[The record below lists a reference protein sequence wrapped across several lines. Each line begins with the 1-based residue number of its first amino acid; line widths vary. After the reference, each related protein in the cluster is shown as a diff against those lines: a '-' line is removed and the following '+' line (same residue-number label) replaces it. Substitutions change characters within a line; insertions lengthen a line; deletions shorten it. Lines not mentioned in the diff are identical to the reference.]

1 MATMRST
8 FLTGSKTSGE
18 VWSRG
23 SARSVTQLGRQ
34 KQASTVQ
41 VVARAVD
48 VATTSVRTGNAA
60 ARIES
65 IKARQV
71 IDSRGNPTVEVDL
84 VADGKVFRSAVPS
97 GASTGIY
104 EALELRDGDESV
116 FGGKGVLQAVQNIN
130 DVLGKKL
137 VGLDTRY

>member
-1 MATMRST
+1 MGTMRST
-8 FLTGSKTSGE
+8 FMTGSKTSGKA
-18 VWSRG
+18 WSRG
-23 SARSVTQLGRQ
+23 SARSVTQLERQ
-34 KQASTVQ
+34 RPSTVQ
-41 VVARAVD
+41 VGARAVD

-104 EALELRDGDESV
+104 EALELRDGDALV